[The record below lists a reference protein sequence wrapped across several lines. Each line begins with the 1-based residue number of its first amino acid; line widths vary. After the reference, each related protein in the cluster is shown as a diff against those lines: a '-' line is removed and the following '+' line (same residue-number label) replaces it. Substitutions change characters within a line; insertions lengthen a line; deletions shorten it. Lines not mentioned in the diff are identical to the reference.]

1 MIPRLFEKD
10 ARTFTNFGLCP
21 LVDCIECMVTEVRNG
36 EYTLSLEYPRDGQ
49 FAQELKPDRIIL
61 ADPADDTAAEPFRIT
76 EVSFDMNGNIDV
88 QAEHISYQ
96 LNDVIIG
103 KCSRNTRYPAGAW
116 ERADENKLTPNPFTF
131 YTDMTDESQTVHQ
144 FGCDVPRSMRHLV
157 GDTMIGLYG
166 GELKWVKYQVNFL
179 KNRGQNN
186 GVKIAYTKNLT
197 GLEYDIDIS
206 DVYTGA
212 VAYYSNTDTYVQGT
226 VQTIAN
232 DYSFNRVQVLNAST
246 EFDSAPTAAQLNQYA
261 ADWLASNG
269 NIPSVS
275 VDVKFVPLWQT
286 EEYKDF
292 YGLEHVSLCDTVEV
306 IYPPLNLDVTAK
318 VVKTVYDVLADRY
331 DEVVVS
337 SIKAT
342 LADTIY
348 DLMRDGDV

>member
-1 MIPRLFEKD
+1 MIPRLFE
-10 ARTFTNFGLCP
+10 ANATTFTNFGLCP
-21 LVDCIECMVTEVRNG
+21 LNDAIECMVTEERNG
-36 EYTLSLEYPRDGQ
+36 EYTLQMEYPRDGQ
-49 FAQELKPDRIIL
+49 FASELKPDRIIL
-61 ADPADDTAAEPFRIT
+61 ADPADNAAAEPFRIV
-76 EVSFDMNGNIDV
+76 EVSFDMTGNITV

-96 LNDVIIG
+96 LNDVIVG
-103 KCSRNTRYPAGAW
+103 KCSANTRYP
-116 ERADENKLTPNPFTF
+116 ERAWTRANENLLTANPFTF
-131 YTDMTDESQTVHQ
+131 YTDLTDESQTVHR
-144 FGCDVPRSMRHLV
+144 FGCDIPRTLRHLV
-157 GDTMIGLYG
+157 GDTMVGLYG
-166 GELKWVKYQVNFL
+166 GELKWVKYQVNLL
-179 KNRGQNN
+179 KNRGTNN

-197 GLEYDIDIS
+197 GLDYDIDIS
-206 DVYTGA
+206 EVYTGA

-226 VQTIAN
+226 VQTITN
-232 DYSFNRVQVLNAST
+232 DYSFNRVQVLNASN
-246 EFDSAPTAAQLNQYA
+246 EFDTTPTAAQLNQYA

-306 IYPPLNLDVTAK
+306 LYPPLNLDVTAK

-348 DLMRDGDV
+348 DLMRAENV